1 MPPEREDLVIQR
13 ILVRHGF
20 TRAMADE
27 LLIEMQAVLDQLDS
41 LSDEEALSMV
51 EAGGQAQGHDHSGR

>member
-1 MPPEREDLVIQR
+1 MPPNREDLVIQR

-27 LLIEMQAVLDQLDS
+27 LLQEMKSALDEVIQQPPELAV
-41 LSDEEALSMV
+41 AGV
-51 EAGGQAQGHDHSGR
+51 EGHDHSGR